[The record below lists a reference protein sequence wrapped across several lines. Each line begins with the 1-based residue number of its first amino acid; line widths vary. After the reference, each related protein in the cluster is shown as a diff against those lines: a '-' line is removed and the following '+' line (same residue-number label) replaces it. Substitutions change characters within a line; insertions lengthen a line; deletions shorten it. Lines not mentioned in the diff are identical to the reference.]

1 MDIAIKPGEIINNE
15 QLTSIFLCAPQGG
28 MRRSHR
34 TNTLVLISDKTGLYK
49 DRVEGDVFHY
59 TGMGQVGDQTLTSQN
74 KTLAE
79 SNHNAVDMHF
89 FEVLKPKQYT
99 YQGRV
104 ELAGKPYTEKQ
115 IDINGKMRNVW
126 IFPLRLIHG
135 DMELIQEIENLTGE
149 LNADQIL
156 DETEKERIVKTRI
169 GQSLFK
175 QKLLSQSKQCAL
187 CGVND
192 ERFLIASHIKPWSI
206 STNEE
211 RLDVNNGLLLCPNHD
226 SLFDKGYISF
236 DEKGSLQVGDDLNDT
251 VLIFMN
257 INPNIRLKMN
267 ERQKGYIYWHYHNR
281 FKSKKILGAIWC
293 K

>member
-1 MDIAIKPGEIINNE
+1 MNVIIEPGTVLNNQ

-34 TNTLVLISDKTGLYK
+34 TNTLVLISDKTGLYQ
-49 DRVEGDVFHY
+49 DRKEDDIYHY

-79 SNHNAVDMHF
+79 SRENGIDVHL
-89 FEVLKPKQYT
+89 FEVFKPREYT

-104 ELAGKPYTEKQ
+104 ELADTPYTERQ
-115 IDINGKMRNVW
+115 RDNNGDMRNVW
-126 IFPLRLIHG
+126 IFPLRLVQ
-135 DMELIQEIENLTGE
+135 DDKEWIQEIQQLETIINKDTAIE
-149 LNADQIL
+149 
-156 DETEKERIVKTRI
+156 ETEKERIVKTRI
-169 GQSLFK
+169 GQSKFK

-192 ERFLIASHIKPWSI
+192 ERFLIASHIKPWSE

-236 DEKGSLQVGDDLNDT
+236 DEKGKLLLSDKLNET
-251 VLIFMN
+251 VRIFMN
-257 INPNIRLKMN
+257 INAQLSLSHYKNKKRYL
-267 ERQKGYIYWHYHNR
+267 QWHLENKFIQNKH
-281 FKSKKILGAIWC
+281 F
-293 K
+293 